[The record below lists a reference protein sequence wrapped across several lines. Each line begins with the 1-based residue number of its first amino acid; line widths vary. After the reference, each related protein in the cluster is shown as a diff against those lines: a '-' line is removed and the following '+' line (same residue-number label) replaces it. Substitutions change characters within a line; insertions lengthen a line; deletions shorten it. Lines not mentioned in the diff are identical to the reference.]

1 MEWIIEGI
9 YSFAFSLFGIEIS
22 SDNLGKTVINLLNPN
37 IIMNAQ
43 KFTLYKYVEDINLS
57 MVAIGTSLLTLFFM
71 IQLVKLL
78 TQDGVERASWQK
90 IVLRVALFFLLA
102 AFVKG
107 SLSFFKEI
115 SNMIYN
121 GIYLPVEDKIGF
133 KVDEVPFNL
142 TEEIMAIIN
151 SQDNILK
158 EVLYTGVFIILAIP
172 YMASIIMIL
181 SQVFLRA
188 VKLLLYMM
196 FSPIPIALAA
206 EGDTYRGKAISFF
219 MQFAGVCFEA
229 VIIYIGTFIYMTGMK
244 SAVSVDGTFGIIIAI
259 LFNNGLFAALISLS
273 SQLSDRFFGRG

>member
-206 EGDTYRGKAISFF
+206 EGDIYRGKAISFF

>member
-151 SQDNILK
+151 SQDNFLK

>member
-9 YSFAFSLFGIEIS
+9 YSFAFSIFGIEIS
-22 SDNLGKTVINLLNPN
+22 SENLLNPN

>member
-1 MEWIIEGI
+1 METIIKGI

-22 SDNLGKTVINLLNPN
+22 SDNLGQTIVNLLNPN
-37 IIMNAQ
+37 IIMNGE

-115 SNMIYN
+115 SEMIYQ
-121 GIYLPVEDKIGF
+121 GIYVPVENKIGF
-133 KVDEVPFNL
+133 NTNEPFNL
-142 TEEIMAIIN
+142 TEEIMLIIN
-151 SQDNILK
+151 SQDNFLK

-188 VKLLLYMM
+188 IKLLLYMM